1 MPKKCSIFFLLC
13 VILAASRVSVNAQ
26 VSASA
31 TGHQPKLSAGGFASV
46 FQPDYA
52 GNGIAQAS
60 PNALVG
66 IGAYADYK
74 INRYIGIEGEANWL
88 EFNQYIG
95 ITEHTYLIGPKI
107 QIHEFGKWM
116 PYGKF
121 LVGAGGGSFLNG
133 HTTVLAYGGGVDYDL
148 GRHWILRAGDFEFQQ
163 WLITPQL
170 HPYGGSVG
178 IAYKIF
184 K

>member
-13 VILAASRVSVNAQ
+13 VTLAAGRLSVYAQ
-26 VSASA
+26 VKASA
-31 TGHQPKLSAGGFASV
+31 TGHQPKFSAGGFGSV

-52 GNGIAQAS
+52 GNGIAQAG
-60 PNALVG
+60 PNPLIG
-66 IGAYADYK
+66 LGAYFDYK
-74 INRYIGIEGEANWL
+74 VNRFIGVEGEANWGQ
-88 EFNQYIG
+88 FNQYLG
-95 ITEHTYLIGPKI
+95 ITEHTYLIGPKV
-107 QIHEFGKWM
+107 HFHDFGEWM

-121 LVGAGGGSFLNG
+121 LVGGGGGSFLNG
-133 HTTVLAYGGGVDYDL
+133 QTTVLSYGGGVDYNL
-148 GRHWILRAGDFEFQQ
+148 SSHWIVRVGDFEFQQ
-163 WLITPQL
+163 WLLTPQL